1 MAWRELGSAELRG
14 RLAQEAARIIS
25 EQGIQDYGLAKRKAA
40 QRLGVREASVLPS
53 NSEIETCVTE
63 WQQIFEPEG
72 HRNRLKELRC
82 LAVDIMTFL
91 SPFEPRLTGSVLTGA
106 ITANSPIEIHLFT
119 DAPEEVILKL
129 EESVKARMHV
139 CKRCFLDQKT
149 TQELLLNAHVFQKVG
164 VLDIAW
170 PHDFY
175 AQLMGFLHYFSSK
188 PHWGLI
194 FLELCNKCLILL
206 VSDPPPPHPG
216 GGVQRV
222 MWSSHQ

>member
-1 MAWRELGSAELRG
+1 MAWRGLGSAELRG

-25 EQGIQDYGLAKRKAA
+25 EQGVQDYGLAKRKAA
-40 QRLGVREASVLPS
+40 QRLGAREAGALPS

-63 WQQIFEPEG
+63 WQRIFELES

-129 EESVKARMHV
+129 EESGIHYRDCERRHRYSDQRISIIPGYRFTFQGERVAALVFPEKGLRQAPMSLVDRRPMPRAHRAR
-139 CKRCFLDQKT
+139 
-149 TQELLLNAHVFQKVG
+149 
-164 VLDIAW
+164 VLA
-170 PHDFY
+170 
-175 AQLMGFLHYFSSK
+175 
-188 PHWGLI
+188 
-194 FLELCNKCLILL
+194 ILQ
-206 VSDPPPPHPG
+206 DTA
-216 GGVQRV
+216 
-222 MWSSHQ
+222 